1 MKKKLIGFSD
11 ELIEQIEEYSSNKE
25 ITFTEAVRILVEKG
39 MSPTTEDPQTT
50 PEGGLPT
57 EMDRV
62 LNDLRNLTD
71 QVIKLE
77 ENTKHWWNT
86 DETESKI
93 GNLEVTVKDME
104 KKINVLTKVSKLF
117 KSHIKDREIHLQD

>member
-62 LNDLRNLTD
+62 LNDLRNLTE

-117 KSHIKDREIHLQD
+117 KGHIKDREIHLQD